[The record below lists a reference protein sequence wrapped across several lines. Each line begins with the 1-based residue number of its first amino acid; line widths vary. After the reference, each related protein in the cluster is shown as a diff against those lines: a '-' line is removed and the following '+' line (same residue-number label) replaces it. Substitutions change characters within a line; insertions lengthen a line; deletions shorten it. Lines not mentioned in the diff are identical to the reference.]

1 MENTLAAKTAHKAGE
16 RILGTDPVSG
26 KQVSVKIGRF
36 GPVAQIGTAEDEEK
50 PRFAQVKKEMSIETI
65 TLEEALEL
73 FKLPRTLGE
82 YEGKNVVV
90 GAGRFGPYIQKNG
103 LYASLPKTMDPMTV
117 TLEEAIELLQK
128 KQEAEAQKHIKKFEE
143 EPELEIL
150 NGRYGPY
157 IAYKGSNYKIPK
169 DIIPQDLNLQACLE
183 IVKLQSD
190 KETGKSKR
198 TAKVTKPTAKSTT
211 KTSKATKAATT
222 KATSTAKKK

>member
-1 MENTLAAKTAHKAGE
+1 
-16 RILGTDPVSG
+16 
-26 KQVSVKIGRF
+26 
-36 GPVAQIGTAEDEEK
+36 
-50 PRFAQVKKEMSIETI
+50 MSIETI

-90 GAGRFGPYIQKNG
+90 GAGRFGPYIQNNG

-169 DIIPQDLNLQACLE
+169 DIIPQDLSLQACLE

-222 KATSTAKKK
+222 KATSTAKKSKMKVHDTKSSFADKISGKGGFSFSFIFPFQFKVAFTVILIKELQDGRNK

>member
-1 MENTLAAKTAHKAGE
+1 MYK
-16 RILGTDPVSG
+16 R
-26 KQVSVKIGRF
+26 Q
-36 GPVAQIGTAEDEEK
+36 
-50 PRFAQVKKEMSIETI
+50 IETI

-90 GAGRFGPYIQKNG
+90 GAGRFGPYIQNNG

>member
-1 MENTLAAKTAHKAGE
+1 
-16 RILGTDPVSG
+16 
-26 KQVSVKIGRF
+26 
-36 GPVAQIGTAEDEEK
+36 
-50 PRFAQVKKEMSIETI
+50 
-65 TLEEALEL
+65 
-73 FKLPRTLGE
+73 
-82 YEGKNVVV
+82 
-90 GAGRFGPYIQKNG
+90 
-103 LYASLPKTMDPMTV
+103 MDPMTV

-169 DIIPQDLNLQACLE
+169 DIIPQDLSLQACLE

-198 TAKVTKPTAKSTT
+198 TAKAVKATKTT
-211 KTSKATKAATT
+211 KTTAKATAKTSKT
-222 KATSTAKKK
+222 K

>member
-1 MENTLAAKTAHKAGE
+1 MNPIRDHHA
-16 RILGTDPVSG
+16 
-26 KQVSVKIGRF
+26 
-36 GPVAQIGTAEDEEK
+36 
-50 PRFAQVKKEMSIETI
+50 
-65 TLEEALEL
+65 EEALEL

-82 YEGKNVVV
+82 YEGKNVIV
-90 GAGRFGPYIQKNG
+90 GAGRFGPYIQNNG

-169 DIIPQDLNLQACLE
+169 DINPSRPEPSGLVWK
-183 IVKLQSD
+183 IVKTAKRQGD
-190 KETGKSKR
+190 GKSNGLQR
-198 TAKVTKPTAKSTT
+198 R
-211 KTSKATKAATT
+211 
-222 KATSTAKKK
+222 